1 MNLLVN
7 ARFGWANGR
16 FDTTNWVLV
25 GPLVARQPTHVG
37 ILVVELEH
45 LPELRRVD
53 GLHESVGG
61 CAGGLAGER
70 ESNEESGREGGR
82 AGGRW

>member
-1 MNLLVN
+1 MPALGGQT
-7 ARFGWANGR
+7 AGS
-16 FDTTNWVLV
+16 T
-25 GPLVARQPTHVG
+25 RQTGFLSGHWSRGNRTHVG